1 MQTEFDHIVVGGGSA
16 GCAVAAR
23 LAERPGAS
31 VLVIEAGPSDHDIRV
46 KVPFALVNLLR
57 SDTRNWKRETVAMAP
72 AGDRK
77 VAVPR
82 GKMLGGS
89 GSINSMVWFRGC
101 RADFDAW
108 ALPGWDSGSVW
119 RAYDAVEARLTPAR
133 LPHPHPLSEAFG
145 RVFPANDPTA
155 PPSPERQSA
164 GVFHCN
170 MRHGARWSAADAFL
184 RPSGAQV
191 LTGAEVA
198 RVTFDGARAS
208 GVVLRDGR
216 SLSARAGVV
225 LSAGSSE
232 SPMILMRSGIGPGAD
247 LKAAGIAVRVDAP
260 GVGANLHDHPGFGL
274 HFKGAGSGYG
284 LTLGQLPAW
293 ALSPFRWLLT
303 RSGRL
308 SSNTVEAGAFYNV
321 TGGDAP
327 DIQTHFLPFL
337 MGWQGRAIIRG
348 AGYFADVC
356 LCQPRSRGRLSIGR
370 DPFAT
375 LIDLNLFGDA
385 RDQDLM
391 VQGVTRLRQIL
402 AAADFGHRRAPEAFP
417 GDAVTGDALRAVIRT
432 RAGTAYHPVG
442 TVALGG
448 PLDADGAVK
457 GTQNLW
463 VADASVMPR
472 ITTANTNAPSMMI
485 GWQIGG
491 HVAARAERTAA

>member
-1 MQTEFDHIVVGGGSA
+1 MSPGELAVVCARFDIGRITAVGP
-16 GCAVAAR
+16 
-23 LAERPGAS
+23 LALGQGVRAKVLIETDRGKYVLKRHATRER
-31 VLVIEAGPSDHDIRV
+31 D
-46 KVPFALVNLLR
+46 
-57 SDTRNWKRETVAMAP
+57 TVAVSHEVVLRLEAEGLPVAP
-72 AGDRK
+72 LVGTREGNAALTEHGPWVYELMGFVEGDR
-77 VAVPR
+77 P
-82 GKMLGGS
+82 
-89 GSINSMVWFRGC
+89 
-101 RADFDAW
+101 
-108 ALPGWDSGSVW
+108 SGSVEDSDLAGEALGRVHEALRGW
-119 RAYDAVEARLTPAR
+119 RPARALAEEGYHSTPRVRSALRRCGQAHGRALGDDLAARYERAAAAVEK
-133 LPHPHPLSEAFG
+133 
-145 RVFPANDPTA
+145 
-155 PPSPERQSA
+155 A
-164 GVFHCN
+164 GVKTWAREP
-170 MRHGARWSAADAFL
+170 MHGDWH
-184 RPSGAQV
+184 PGN
-191 LTGAEVA
+191 
-198 RVTFDGARAS
+198 
-208 GVVLRDGR
+208 VVLRDGR
-216 SLSARAGVV
+216 SLSARAGIV
-225 LSAGSSE
+225 LSAGSIE

-247 LKAAGIAVRVDAP
+247 LKAAGIMVQVDAP

-293 ALSPFRWLLT
+293 ALSPFQWLLT

-321 TGGDAP
+321 SGGDAP

-337 MGWQGRAIIRG
+337 MGWQGRAIIWG

-356 LCQPRSRGRLSIGR
+356 LCQPRSRGRLSMGR
-370 DPFAT
+370 DPFAP

-385 RDQDLM
+385 QDLDTM
-391 VQGVTRLRQIL
+391 VKGVTRLRQIL
-402 AAADFGHRRAPEAFP
+402 ATADFGTRRAPEAFP
-417 GDAVTGDALRAVIRT
+417 AATVTGDALREVIRT

-448 PLDADGAVK
+448 PLDANGAVK